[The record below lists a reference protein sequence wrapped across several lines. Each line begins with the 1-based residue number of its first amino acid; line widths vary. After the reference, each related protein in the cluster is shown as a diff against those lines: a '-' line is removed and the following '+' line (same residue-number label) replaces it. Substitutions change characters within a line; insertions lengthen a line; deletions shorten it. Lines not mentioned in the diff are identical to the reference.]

1 MKRHIVFSFGLAL
14 LAAGLLGSTV
24 TLAQNSEGTEN
35 AEEIRAPEIHSMSA
49 LAFGPEG
56 VLFIGDSKAGAV
68 LAIDVG
74 DSEPGE
80 VKDGLSIKDIETKI
94 GAALGTTADQVM
106 IHDLAVHPV
115 SRKVY
120 LAVSRGRGK
129 WDSRWLLP
137 NDIADAS
144 ILLRIENDGS
154 IREVS
159 LLGVEYTRAAL
170 ANPVDAAKT
179 HMWKKGIS
187 LRADT
192 ITDMA
197 YADETLFVAGL
208 SNEEFASTM
217 WRIPFPF
224 AGESAATT
232 LEIFHGAHGAFETH
246 APIRTFVP
254 YRLKGESHVLASYL
268 CTPFVTFKV
277 SDLEPGKHVKGRTIA
292 EFGSGNYPL
301 DMVVYQKSGEDR
313 LLIANS
319 NLPLMVVDPKS
330 IEEFEGEILEEP
342 DTYLAGLSYEPH
354 SGTGIQQ
361 LDLLSPDFFV
371 ALQRLP
377 GGTLDLVTLQTRHF

>member
-1 MKRHIVFSFGLAL
+1 MKKHIVRTLGPILLVAALA
-14 LAAGLLGSTV
+14 GST
-24 TLAQNSEGTEN
+24 TSLAHGDDSTE
-35 AEEIRAPEIHSMSA
+35 APEIQSMNA

-56 VLFIGDSKAGAV
+56 VLFVGDGKGGAV
-68 LAIDVG
+68 FAIDVA

-80 VKDGLSIKDIETKI
+80 VKEGLSVRDIETKI
-94 GAALGTTADQVM
+94 GAVLGTTADQVM

-137 NDIADAS
+137 NDIADAN

-159 LLGVEYTRAAL
+159 LSGTEYSTAAL
-170 ANPVDAAKT
+170 ANPVDADRT
-179 HMWKKGIS
+179 HRWKDDIS

-197 YADETLFVAGL
+197 YADGTLFVAGL

-217 WRIPFPF
+217 WRIPYPF
-224 AGESAATT
+224 EGETVATT

-254 YRLKGESHVLASYL
+254 YRLGGESYVLASYL

-277 SDLEPGKHVKGRTIA
+277 SDLEPGTHLKGRTIA

-301 DMVVYQKSGEDR
+301 DMVVYQKDGKDR

-319 NLPLMVVDPKS
+319 NLPLMIVDPKA
-330 IEEFEGEILEEP
+330 IEEFEGEILQEP
-342 DTYLAGLSYEPH
+342 DTYLAGVSYEPR

-361 LDLLSPDFFV
+361 LDLLNSDFFV

-377 GGTLDLVTLQTRHF
+377 GGTLDLVTLQTRRF